1 MIPIIV
7 TSDGTACPV
16 APCPETPETERRIEH
31 EWQRQASISLAR
43 IKLNPVPKGTTY
55 E

>member
-1 MIPIIV
+1 MTIIV
-7 TSDGTACPV
+7 TSAGCAVTV
-16 APCPETPETERRIEH
+16 APCPATPRIERRIEQ

-43 IKLNPVPKGTTY
+43 IKLNPVPKGQTY